1 MDLNETTYE
10 SKANVLTK
18 EQRPFS
24 FVQVVS
30 FLVFCFKNYHFILTT
45 LFVRDKQEQ
54 ELRKKKIHYLPQHPK
69 GVPNIQL
76 KSHTS
81 RAHRNIYRGLLQ
93 SHPETKQ
100 PLNTVTKYETLSS
113 SRGLETQAQK
123 LLL

>member
-54 ELRKKKIHYLPQHPK
+54 ELRKKRSITYPS
-69 GVPNIQL
+69 IQ
-76 KSHTS
+76 KVSQTS
-81 RAHRNIYRGLLQ
+81 N
-93 SHPETKQ
+93 
-100 PLNTVTKYETLSS
+100 
-113 SRGLETQAQK
+113 
-123 LLL
+123 